1 MPPFGAVLEIDMQV
15 KITFEVVGD
24 DGKPE
29 FTDVMI
35 WHKCDWSDV
44 TFLQDLQVQ
53 TLDRSLT
60 AGYVLA
66 MGSGLATPE
75 QVKTCRE
82 IAKGGNPLMSV
93 PQAPTAPL
101 PRGKG

>member
-1 MPPFGAVLEIDMQV
+1 MQV
-15 KITFEVVGD
+15 KITFEVIDD

-29 FTDVMI
+29 FSDVMI

-53 TLDRSLT
+53 TLDRSLN
-60 AGYVLA
+60 AGYTLA
-66 MGSGLATPE
+66 AGSGLATLDE
-75 QVKTCRE
+75 IKTLRE

-93 PQAPTAPL
+93 PQVTAPTGPL